1 VLLQNRDDLRPPQVI
16 DHDAQAPNL
25 LAQLSRSTRRHLD
38 ALWRDECG
46 GCYGHIASRIFFLRE
61 KRVMLDS
68 DLSARNVGRFPPDF
82 AFVVSD
88 QELGILKSQIATSSW
103 GGKRKLPWA
112 FTEHGAL
119 MAATLLRSARAI
131 EVSVYVVRA
140 FVQLREAMAAHKEI
154 AKRVDELERKVG
166 TQDGAIREI
175 LQAIRSLAAAPENRG
190 RKRIGFV

>member
-1 VLLQNRDDLRPPQVI
+1 MT
-16 DHDAQAPNL
+16 AA
-25 LAQLSRSTRRHLD
+25 AGT
-38 ALWRDECG
+38 A
-46 GCYGHIASRIFFLRE
+46 HIASRIFVVRG

-68 DLSARNVGRFPPDF
+68 DLSALYGVEVRRLNEQVRRNVGRFPPDF

-119 MAATLLRSARAI
+119 MAATLLRSTRAI

-166 TQDGAIREI
+166 THDGAIREI

-190 RKRIGFV
+190 RERIGFV